1 MKKEALAAAISRRS
15 RFSLTDVT
23 DLLTVA
29 FDEIGNALGKGEQ
42 VRLGHIGML
51 KPSRRAAG
59 KGRNVQTGE
68 VIVIPAKRTVTF
80 KPFKKLKETLNRE

>member
-15 RFSLTDVT
+15 RFSLTDVN

-51 KPSRRAAG
+51 KPFQRAAG
-59 KGRNVQTGE
+59 KGRNVRTGE
-68 VIVIPAKRTVTF
+68 VIDIPAKRTVTF
-80 KPFKKLKETLNRE
+80 KPFKQLKEILNCE

>member
-1 MKKEALAAAISRRS
+1 MKKEALAAVISRRS
-15 RFSLTDVT
+15 RFSLTDVN

-29 FDEIGNALGKGEQ
+29 FDEIGNALGKGE
-42 VRLGHIGML
+42 GHIGML

-59 KGRNVQTGE
+59 KGRNVHTGE
-68 VIVIPAKRTVTF
+68 IIVIPAKRTVTF

>member
-15 RFSLTDVT
+15 RFLLTDVN
-23 DLLTVA
+23 DLLTLA
-29 FDEIGNALGKGEQ
+29 FDKGEQ

-59 KGRNVQTGE
+59 KGRNVHTGE
-68 VIVIPAKRTVTF
+68 IIVIPAKRTVTF

>member
-1 MKKEALAAAISRRS
+1 MKKEELAAAISRRS
-15 RFSLTDVT
+15 RFSLTDVN
-23 DLLTVA
+23 DILTVA
-29 FDEIGNALGKGEQ
+29 FEEIGHALGKGEQ

-59 KGRNVQTGE
+59 KGRNVHTGE
-68 VIVIPAKRTVTF
+68 VIDIPAKRTVTF